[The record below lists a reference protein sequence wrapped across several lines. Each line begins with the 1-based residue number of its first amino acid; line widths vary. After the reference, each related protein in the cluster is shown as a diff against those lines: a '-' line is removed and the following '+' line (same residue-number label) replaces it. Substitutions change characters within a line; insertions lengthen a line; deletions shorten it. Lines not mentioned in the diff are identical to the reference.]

1 MAVLGLDWG
10 ARFVGFAT
18 ASPDGLVI
26 TPRGFFER
34 KIPKEKTWELFEK
47 DRKELKKIISEWEI
61 ETIIIGLS
69 LTHSSHTDEL
79 LVKASNLKETL
90 TKEFALP
97 VSLVDEYLTSW
108 EANKSPHNQ
117 HAQAAALILKNYFHE
132 QKPNYERKK

>member
-34 KIPKEKTWELFEK
+34 KASKEKTWELLDK
-47 DRKELKKIISEWEI
+47 DKKEIKKIISDWEI
-61 ETIIIGLS
+61 EKIILGLPLTQSVHAQDLS
-69 LTHSSHTDEL
+69 LK
-79 LVKASNLKETL
+79 VSNLKENL
-90 TKEFALP
+90 SSEFNLP
-97 VSLVDEYLTSW
+97 ISLVDEFLTSW
-108 EANKSPHNQ
+108 EANKSTSNQ

-132 QKPNYERKK
+132 LVFKK